1 MDDGSKTTYT
11 ITYFYLGNTYF
22 FSPPHTNTHSSFSES
37 MLRSVII
44 SFVYTLMLTISVFL
58 GRKYISTT
66 HVNVGYNSNG
76 DKHLL

>member
-22 FSPPHTNTHSSFSES
+22 FSPPHTHTHSSFSES

-44 SFVYTLMLTISVFL
+44 SFVYTLMLTI
-58 GRKYISTT
+58 
-66 HVNVGYNSNG
+66 
-76 DKHLL
+76 